1 MFVDIVLKAV
11 GVQLVYAA
19 VVVCISLLVSKMMNQ
34 KEEYR

>member
-19 VVVCISLLVSKMMNQ
+19 VVVCIASLVSKMV
-34 KEEYR
+34 KGESK